1 MPYNESQTYGFI
13 QYNNELARV
22 WNSFEKNIPGFYG
35 AMAGPA
41 ETNTEDTGYF
51 VAGIEELAFQ
61 KV

>member
-1 MPYNESQTYGFI
+1 M
-13 QYNNELARV
+13 

-41 ETNTEDTGYF
+41 ESNTEDTGYF